1 MSDEYAGQQ
10 GPQDGSAT
18 GGGGWTSDP
27 AVPGLARFKVRQRL
41 TLMVNRY
48 EIHHV
53 DAQGEEAGLLAFAEQ
68 KRMAFKEQVTFFT
81 DPSKT
86 QPVFGFRA
94 RRVMDLNAVYDV
106 TDAQGQP
113 IGWFKKDF
121 GKSLISSTWHIGTP
135 DGFQGIGTER
145 NKTVAV
151 LRRVWDLIP
160 YLGDIWVPGRS
171 TSTSSAPTGPSFSA
185 APASRRCA
193 TSTTSR
199 CPASG
204 VGGST
209 GGWQRRWPWR
219 WTRCRAAEPRTR

>member
-1 MSDEYAGQQ
+1 MSDRYAGQQ

-151 LRRVWDLIP
+151 LRRVWDFIP
-160 YLGDIWVPGRS
+160 YLGDIWVPWLFHFDFVGPDGSVVLSS
-171 TSTSSAPTGPSFSA
+171 TRKPAVRDVYDVEVPS
-185 APASRRCA
+185 
-193 TSTTSR
+193 
-199 CPASG
+199 
-204 VGGST
+204 VGG
-209 GGWQRRWPWR
+209 WR
-219 WTRCRAAEPRTR
+219 LDWRVAAAMAVALDALQSR

>member
-18 GGGGWTSDP
+18 GGAGWTNDP

-41 TLMVNRY
+41 TLMVNHY

-53 DAQGEEAGLLAFAEQ
+53 DVHGNEAGLIAFAGQ

-86 QPVFGFRA
+86 QAVFGFRA

-160 YLGDIWVPGRS
+160 YLGDIWVPWLFHFDFVGPDGSVVLSS
-171 TSTSSAPTGPSFSA
+171 TRKPAVRDVYDVEVPS
-185 APASRRCA
+185 
-193 TSTTSR
+193 
-199 CPASG
+199 
-204 VGGST
+204 VGG
-209 GGWQRRWPWR
+209 WR
-219 WTRCRAAEPRTR
+219 LDWRVAAAMAVALDALQSR

>member
-160 YLGDIWVPGRS
+160 YLGDIWVPWLFHFDFVGPDGSVVLSS
-171 TSTSSAPTGPSFSA
+171 TRKPAVRDVYDVEVPS
-185 APASRRCA
+185 
-193 TSTTSR
+193 
-199 CPASG
+199 
-204 VGGST
+204 VGG
-209 GGWQRRWPWR
+209 WR
-219 WTRCRAAEPRTR
+219 LDWRVAAAMAVALDALQSR

>member
-151 LRRVWDLIP
+151 LRRVWDFIP
-160 YLGDIWVPGRS
+160 YLGDIWVPWLFHFDFVGPDGSVVLSS
-171 TSTSSAPTGPSFSA
+171 TRKPAVRDVYDVEVPS
-185 APASRRCA
+185 
-193 TSTTSR
+193 
-199 CPASG
+199 
-204 VGGST
+204 VGG
-209 GGWQRRWPWR
+209 WR
-219 WTRCRAAEPRTR
+219 LDWRVAAAMAVALDALQSR